1 VIATSLG
8 LGADIRH
15 SFKLKHTAP
24 LLIDFTPQTYY
35 NMKLLTIASAI
46 LATASASSLFGGL
59 EVTFDD
65 SLSVP
70 GNNPLNHCDNPKD
83 DILDLKS
90 VDLNPNPPKA

>member
-15 SFKLKHTAP
+15 SLKLKHTAP
-24 LLIDFTPQTYY
+24 LLIDFTPQTHY
-35 NMKLLTIASAI
+35 NMKLLTIA
-46 LATASASSLFGGL
+46 
-59 EVTFDD
+59 
-65 SLSVP
+65 